1 MTGAGVEELLHE
13 FQGYVLAYRLRRAV
27 GGRVA
32 PRGRA
37 LTLGEYAR
45 KRLERQQLA
54 RDLVGGG
61 LHPRQLGHLDRL
73 SDELMFGFWLN
84 PREVAAFLKGAG
96 LNAAGLTGTGLTG
109 MGWGTPHPA
118 LGDSAAFAALLSNN
132 ERARLGDLGVR
143 LVVAHHLTCL
153 TLGAPLLD
161 PNDTERVWQRIEATR
176 PPLFVDEV
184 MQGRED
190 EGA

>member
-1 MTGAGVEELLHE
+1 M
-13 FQGYVLAYRLRRAV
+13 
-27 GGRVA
+27 
-32 PRGRA
+32 
-37 LTLGEYAR
+37 
-45 KRLERQQLA
+45 
-54 RDLVGGG
+54 
-61 LHPRQLGHLDRL
+61 
-73 SDELMFGFWLN
+73 
-84 PREVAAFLKGAG
+84 
-96 LNAAGLTGTGLTG
+96 NAASLTETGR
-109 MGWGTPHPA
+109 GTPHPA
-118 LGDSAAFAALLSNN
+118 LGDPAAFAALLSNN